1 MIVFRKPMLTI
12 ALAVV
17 ATSLSGPCFAKSVD
31 TQNIRAI
38 ETDSTDVFTVLEK
51 LKFAETALARREY
64 AVAKKGFEDA
74 LMHDPN
80 LRPARRGLRRTMMAM
95 GDLETAAKWL
105 DEEASTDAIIIDI
118 LLGKVDNPETRLKAE
133 LQINSEPRLWTLLG
147 TLYDQSKD
155 YSSARQAYAMAN
167 LTGARPGLAQNN
179 IGQSHWLEGDLDLA
193 LKSFEAAVEADPDD
207 TLFDNNR
214 RRVLIGLGNTH
225 DAVQGLNAERAGL
238 FLAKAGDQAII
249 DGEIRLAEFLY
260 RKSLD
265 LSPRHRP
272 KVAEKLARLSHP
284 NL

>member
-1 MIVFRKPMLTI
+1 MIGFRKTIFTI
-12 ALAVV
+12 AV
-17 ATSLSGPCFAKSVD
+17 AASLSSPSFAKSVD
-31 TQNIRAI
+31 TQNIRAL
-38 ETDSTDVFTVLEK
+38 ETDSTDVFAVFEK
-51 LKFAETALARREY
+51 LKFAETAFACREY
-64 AVAKKGFEDA
+64 TVAKKGFEDA

-80 LRPARRGLRRTMMAM
+80 LRPARRGLRRTLIAM
-95 GDLETAAKWL
+95 GDIETAAQWL
-105 DEEASTDAIIIDI
+105 DEEVSTDAIIIDI
-118 LLGKVDNPETRLKAE
+118 LLGKVDNPKTRLKAE

-147 TLYDQSKD
+147 TLYDQTED
-155 YSSARQAYAMAN
+155 YSNARQAYAMAD

-193 LKSFEAAVEADPDD
+193 LKSFAAAVEAAPDD

-238 FLAKAGDQAII
+238 FLAKAGDQAVI
-249 DGEIRLAEFLY
+249 DGEVRLAEFLY

-272 KVAEKLARLSHP
+272 KVAEKLARLSQP

>member
-1 MIVFRKPMLTI
+1 MIGFRKTIFTI
-12 ALAVV
+12 AV
-17 ATSLSGPCFAKSVD
+17 AASLSSPSFAKSVD
-31 TQNIRAI
+31 TQNIRAL
-38 ETDSTDVFTVLEK
+38 ETDSTDVFAVLEK
-51 LKFAETALARREY
+51 LKFAETAFARREY
-64 AVAKKGFEDA
+64 TVAKKGFEDA

-80 LRPARRGLRRTMMAM
+80 LRPARRGLRRTLIAM
-95 GDLETAAKWL
+95 GDIETAAQWL
-105 DEEASTDAIIIDI
+105 DEEVSADAIIIDI
-118 LLGKVDNPETRLKAE
+118 LLGKVDNPKTRLKAE

-147 TLYDQSKD
+147 TLYDQTKD
-155 YSSARQAYAMAN
+155 YSNARQAYAMAD
-167 LTGARPGLAQNN
+167 LTGARPGLTQNN

-193 LKSFEAAVEADPDD
+193 LKSFAAAVEAAPDD

-249 DGEIRLAEFLY
+249 DGEVRLAEFLY

-272 KVAEKLARLSHP
+272 EVAEKLARLSQP